1 MSAEMNQRFM
11 RLPEVKSVSG
21 LSRSHI
27 YDLISRGEFPSQYKL
42 SGRVSGWLESE
53 IRDWVAVKINQK
65 QILKN
70 SLSNFSM
77 RC

>member
-11 RLPEVKSVSG
+11 RLPEVKSVTG

-27 YDLISRGEFPSQYKL
+27 YELISRGEFPSQYKL

-53 IRDWVAVKINQK
+53 IRDWVAVKIRQK
-65 QILKN
+65 CDLN
-70 SLSNFSM
+70 
-77 RC
+77 